1 MQCCLLEMF
10 RSKSHAWNLSLH
22 LIVIVFL
29 YIPFIFIT
37 ISNQSSIKFNGFYRP
52 SHKTLPFG
60 KTTVKSH
67 IIFDTF
73 SPSFEKAFY
82 APNFAT
88 ISRAYQSF
96 KIASRNAPFSENHIN
111 NTSDNDSQKKKH
123 PLIAFHPA
131 EVCFFRG
138 KFPRHPKMGPFLEW
152 AIKNRLYPFFFCGR
166 GEESGPNLY
175 LNKS

>member
-22 LIVIVFL
+22 LIMIVFL
-29 YIPFIFIT
+29 YIPSIFIT

-111 NTSDNDSQKKKH
+111 NTSDNDSQKKASTNSFSPCGGLLFSWKIS
-123 PLIAFHPA
+123 PLSKNSHSSSGPLKTG
-131 EVCFFRG
+131 CTRFFLRAG
-138 KFPRHPKMGPFLEW
+138 GGEW
-152 AIKNRLYPFFFCGR
+152 A
-166 GEESGPNLY
+166 ESL
-175 LNKS
+175 SQ